1 MQNKNVYKIPMDVV
15 KAIYKINQLLTDE
28 AYLLTK
34 RMEMEAKQEE
44 HEGIYKELYLL
55 NKYRNGGQLQG
66 ILTAQTILGQV
77 LIGQI
82 KFDEVE
88 I

>member
-1 MQNKNVYKIPMDVV
+1 MQNKNVYKVPVDVV

-44 HEGIYKELYLL
+44 LEGIYKELYLL

-66 ILTAQTILGQV
+66 ILISQTILGQV

-88 I
+88 L